1 LQIGDELRTATWET
15 GTVEAI
21 HFTVAPQP
29 MYNFTVATAH
39 TYFVGNGQWLVHNAC
54 GRQNIEKAI
63 RSLEHN
69 IAEHEKKL
77 ADYIANPDAF
87 DNRGFLQN
95 APNEEIRQS
104 IIQGRIN
111 HLQNEI
117 NTWRQRIIE
126 LKMQLNE

>member
-1 LQIGDELRTATWET
+1 
-15 GTVEAI
+15 
-21 HFTVAPQP
+21 

-54 GRQNIEKAI
+54 ERQNIEKAI
-63 RSLEHN
+63 RSLEQN

-111 HLQNEI
+111 HLQNE
-117 NTWRQRIIE
+117 
-126 LKMQLNE
+126 